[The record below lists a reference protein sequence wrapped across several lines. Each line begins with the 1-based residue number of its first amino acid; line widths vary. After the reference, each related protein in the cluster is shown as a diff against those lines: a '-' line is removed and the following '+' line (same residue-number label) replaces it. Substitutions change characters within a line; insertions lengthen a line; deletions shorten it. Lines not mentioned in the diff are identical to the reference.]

1 MTKNKK
7 PLQEI
12 TKINI
17 EQHILLIRDEK
28 VMLDSDLAEL
38 YGVETK
44 VLLQSVKRNIDSFP
58 DDFMFRLSK
67 DEFKNLRSHFVTS
80 NLNARR
86 YAPYVF
92 TEQGVAMLSSVLRS
106 KRATQFSVQI
116 MRTFVQFCRIFTE
129 NKALEKH
136 LIELEQ
142 KYDKKFKVVF
152 DAIGQL
158 MLPDNTEKNPIG
170 FIWQQKSKNK

>member
-67 DEFKNLRSHFVTS
+67 YEFKNLRSHFVTS

-86 YAPYVF
+86 YASYVF
-92 TEQGVAMLSSVLRS
+92 TEQGVAMLSNVLRS
-106 KRATQFSVQI
+106 KRAIQFSVQI
-116 MRTFVQFCRIFTE
+116 MRTFVQSRRIFTE

-136 LIELEQ
+136 LIELKQ

-158 MLPDNTEKNPIG
+158 MLPYNTEKNPIG
-170 FIWQQKSKNK
+170 FI

>member
-1 MTKNKK
+1 
-7 PLQEI
+7 
-12 TKINI
+12 
-17 EQHILLIRDEK
+17 
-28 VMLDSDLAEL
+28 
-38 YGVETK
+38 
-44 VLLQSVKRNIDSFP
+44 
-58 DDFMFRLSK
+58 MFRLSK

-92 TEQGVAMLSSVLRS
+92 TKQGVAMLSSVLRS
-106 KRATQFSVQI
+106 KRAIQFSVQI
-116 MRTFVQFCRIFTE
+116 MRTFVQFHRIFTE
-129 NKALEKH
+129 NKALEKR

-158 MLPDNTEKNPIG
+158 MLPSKNTEKNPIG
-170 FIWQQKSKNK
+170 FI